1 MWFAHAVRPNPILQA
16 RCSLDWP
23 DASGQMRQMSTG
35 ALFSQYF
42 MDEGIV
48 QSADW
53 KSIDAAMLDSAR
65 ALILAGIEDFDARH
79 QPDEGNTE
87 TDFIRPLLT
96 LLGWEFTVQERINQ
110 KGRAD
115 VPDYLMFLDAEAKA
129 EATKQKSPAAR
140 YQLGVSIV
148 EAKRWNAPLD
158 RAEPGDAGAPSTQVL
173 RYLGTADVQS
183 NSNIRFGVLTNGRCW
198 RLYDHKARSRLE
210 GFVEIDL
217 KEAVGLI
224 VPVDTPAKPG
234 HADHVLRQFL
244 WLFGRQAFVP
254 DIGGATRLT
263 RAVSDSRSFEARVT
277 DQLANTVFGKVFPE
291 LANALWEA
299 DPDKPAET
307 SEAYLAELREAAL
320 TWLYRLLFVLY
331 AEDRNLLPTRARR
344 DGLWATRNEVARAL
358 DENHGLSDRR
368 TNHDGDLRAM
378 WRQIDTGDD
387 GIGLPPYN
395 GGLFKAGRSNLLDR
409 AIMPDKAFAPL
420 LDALSRE
427 HLGDTPR
434 FINYRDLSVQ
444 HLGSVYERLL
454 EFDLAFVDDKI
465 AARPQTFARKTSGSY
480 YTPEELVMLVIRRT
494 IGPLLDEKCKVF
506 AGAVEE
512 EAPKRQAKEAPE
524 FPIARLQAYDPATE
538 FLTLRI
544 CDPAMG
550 SGHFLVSLVDYL
562 ADQVML
568 ATTQSASLVEFGDYR
583 SPLLDRLEAI
593 RERIKAQAT
602 EHKWSVDD
610 SQLIDRQLVRRII
623 LKRVIHGVDK
633 NPMAVELAKLS
644 LWLHTFTVGA
654 PLSFL
659 DHHLRCG
666 DSLFGEWVSSGMDR
680 LERGGLFTGDE
691 LTTAEQ
697 AIMGM
702 AQVEELTDAD
712 IGEVHESARNFD
724 EAREKIKPLER
735 YFSLVQG
742 YRWIEGSADD
752 ALKLAKKYDRE
763 SWRTADPVEAGKLQD
778 LAFKLKRQ
786 GMALDVMLDRGLGEP
801 DAVLDMCYGRIG
813 NLRDKTGAEDDP
825 ALGPLVKAVGI
836 GADANFLHWELA
848 FPTVW
853 KNWRSPTQRS
863 GGFDAIIG
871 NPPWDRLKMQEVE
884 WFASRKPE
892 IAKATRAADRNRMVK
907 ALKDSGDVLSG
918 QYERASEMA
927 ALASR
932 MANHKD
938 GQFPLLGKGD
948 TNLYSLFVE
957 RAMQLVKPNG
967 IVGLLIPSG
976 IAGDLGA
983 SAFFR
988 SVSTTG
994 RLGVLFDYENKK
1006 IFFPD
1011 VHASFKFCAIV
1022 FGGEARRFDVAQCGF
1037 FLRATNDNDLDEQ
1050 TFPLAPSDFAAV
1062 NPNTGTAPIF
1072 RTKREADLVKS
1083 MYARLPVLVKKA
1095 PNKAVA
1101 DLKPWPIRYTTMFH
1115 MTNDSYLFRTRTEL
1129 IKKGWYAKEGVYGLS
1144 KGEKRAVPLYAGR
1157 MFWHFDHRASNVTT
1171 NEENLHN
1178 SALSEPVSLKNKQNP
1193 AFVPEPQYWVKWS
1206 DVKPQRDW
1214 TLAFRDITNTTN
1226 ERTIVSA
1233 ILPGAAYNNKAAL
1246 LLTDD
1251 APTAAI
1257 LSANLNSFA
1266 LYFVARRKVQGTN
1279 ANWFIVE
1286 QLPVIPPADYDRIFG
1301 KMTAREIVTREVLHL
1316 TYTAHDM
1323 TAFARDMEYDGDPFI
1338 WDDADRRQRRARLDA
1353 MYFHLY
1359 GIGKDDADYILSTFP
1374 IVRRHDEAEFNGR
1387 YVTRDLIL
1395 AQMDALAAGDAD
1407 AVISLR

>member
-1 MWFAHAVRPNPILQA
+1 
-16 RCSLDWP
+16 
-23 DASGQMRQMSTG
+23 MSEG

-48 QSADW
+48 QSTDW
-53 KSIDAAMLDSAR
+53 QSIDAHKLDKAR

-96 LLGWEFTVQERINQ
+96 LLGWEFSVQERIAD
-110 KGRAD
+110 KGRHD
-115 VPDYLMFLDAEAKA
+115 VPDYLLYLDADAKA
-129 EATKQKSPAAR
+129 AATKEKSPAAR
-140 YQLGVSIV
+140 YRLGVSIV

-158 RAEPGDAGAPSTQVL
+158 RAEPGQAGAPSTQML
-173 RYLGTADVQS
+173 RYLGNADGPS
-183 NSNIRFGVLTNGRCW
+183 NGNIRFGILTNGRCW
-198 RLYDHKARSRLE
+198 RLYDHKASSRLE

-217 KEAVGLI
+217 KEAVGLV
-224 VPVDTPAKPG
+224 VPAEKPDKPDDAG
-234 HADHVLRQFL
+234 RADHILRQFL
-244 WLFGRQAFVP
+244 WLFARQAFVP

-277 DQLANTVFGKVFPE
+277 DQLAKTVFDTVFPK
-291 LANALWEA
+291 LANALWMA
-299 DPDKPAET
+299 DPLKPDMP
-307 SEAYLAELREAAL
+307 SEGYLSELREAAL

-331 AEDRNLLPTRARR
+331 AEDRSLLPTGPRREGLKTIRRA
-344 DGLWATRNEVARAL
+344 VAEAVDRK
-358 DENHGLSDRR
+358 DQFSSLSEFDS
-368 TNHDGDLRAM
+368 DLRRL
-378 WRQIDTGDD
+378 WRRIDIGDR
-387 GIGLPPYN
+387 GIGVPPYN
-395 GGLFKAGRSNLLDR
+395 GGLFKAERSALLAR
-409 AIMPDKAFAPL
+409 TELPDEDFAPL
-420 LDALSRE
+420 LDAMSRE
-427 HLGDTPR
+427 TFGER
-434 FINYRDLSVQ
+434 RRMINYRDLNVR

-454 EFDLAFVDDKI
+454 EFDLALVDGEI

-494 IGPLLDEKCKVF
+494 VGPLLEEKRKIFEDAVDEV
-506 AGAVEE
+506 
-512 EAPKRQAKEAPE
+512 KRTKQAKENAEYPL
-524 FPIARLQAYDPATE
+524 ARLQQHDPATE

-568 ATTQSASLVEFGDYR
+568 ATTQSAALVIFGDYR
-583 SPLLDRLEAI
+583 SKLLGRLEDI
-593 RERIKAQAT
+593 RNRIKSNAA
-602 EHKWSVDD
+602 ENNWHVDD

-752 ALKLAKKYDRE
+752 ALKLAKKYDKE
-763 SWRTADPVEAGKLQD
+763 SWQTSNPVEAGRLQD

-813 NLRDKTGAEDDP
+813 NLRDKSGTEDDP

-892 IAKATRAADRNRMVK
+892 IAKATRAADRNRMVR
-907 ALKDSGDVLSG
+907 ALKDSGDALSG

-994 RLGVLFDYENKK
+994 RLSSLFDYENKK

-1022 FGGEARRFDVAQCGF
+1022 FGGEARKFNAAQCGF
-1037 FLRATNDNDLDEQ
+1037 FLRSTNDNDLAEQ
-1050 TFPLAPSDFAAV
+1050 TFPLAPADFAAV
-1062 NPNTGTAPIF
+1062 NPNTGTAPVF
-1072 RTKREADLVKS
+1072 RNVRDADLTTAI
-1083 MYARLPVLVKKA
+1083 YARLPVLARKEFAKGGSGPDEGAAMGDLVGGPKQTSAVNPWAVKY
-1095 PNKAVA
+1095 
-1101 DLKPWPIRYTTMFH
+1101 LRMFD
-1115 MTNDSYLFRTRTEL
+1115 MTNDSHLFRTRAEL
-1129 IKKGWYAKEGVYGLS
+1129 QTDGWYPVDYGIMKKGDAEV
-1144 KGEKRAVPLYAGR
+1144 VPLYEGKMVQA
-1157 MFWHFDHRASNVTT
+1157 FDHRAASVVVNP
-1171 NEENLHN
+1171 ENLHRPSQPETTTVEQHQDPAWLPDPQFYVN
-1178 SALSEPVSLKNKQNP
+1178 TADLPELGLPGYVLGYKEITAPTNARTFISALFPSVAFGNKVPLFVPVDQASYRNAAVCLCANTN
-1193 AFVPEPQYWVKWS
+1193 AFVF
-1206 DVKPQRDW
+1206 D
-1214 TLAFRDITNTTN
+1214 
-1226 ERTIVSA
+1226 
-1233 ILPGAAYNNKAAL
+1233 
-1246 LLTDD
+1246 
-1251 APTAAI
+1251 
-1257 LSANLNSFA
+1257 
-1266 LYFVARRKVQGTN
+1266 FVTRQKVQGQTLN
-1279 ANWFIVE
+1279 LFIVE
-1286 QLPVIPPADYDRIFG
+1286 QLPVIPPADYNRKFG
-1301 KMTAREIVTREVLHL
+1301 KMTAREIVAREVLHL

-1323 TAFARDMEYDGDPFI
+1323 AAFARDMGYDGEPFI
-1338 WDDADRRQRRARLDA
+1338 WNDADRRQRRARLDA
-1353 MYFHLY
+1353 LYFHLY
-1359 GIGKDDADYILSTFP
+1359 GIGKEDAEYILSTFP

-1387 YVTRDLIL
+1387 FVTRDLIL
-1395 AQMDALAAGDAD
+1395 AQMDALAAGDVD
-1407 AVISLR
+1407 ALISLR

>member
-1 MWFAHAVRPNPILQA
+1 
-16 RCSLDWP
+16 
-23 DASGQMRQMSTG
+23 MSEG

-48 QSADW
+48 QSTDW
-53 KSIDAAMLDSAR
+53 QSIDADKLDKAR

-96 LLGWEFTVQERINQ
+96 MLGWEFSVQERIAD
-110 KGRAD
+110 KGRHD
-115 VPDYLMFLDAEAKA
+115 VPDYLLYLDADAKA
-129 EATKQKSPAAR
+129 AATKEKSPAAR
-140 YQLGVSIV
+140 YRLGVSIV

-158 RAEPGDAGAPSTQVL
+158 RAEPGQAGAPSTQML
-173 RYLGTADVQS
+173 RYLGNADGPS
-183 NSNIRFGVLTNGRCW
+183 NGNIRFGILTNGRYW
-198 RLYDHKARSRLE
+198 RLYDHKASSRLE
-210 GFVEIDL
+210 GFVELDL
-217 KEAVGLI
+217 KEAVGLV
-224 VPVDTPAKPG
+224 VPAEKPDKPDDAG
-234 HADHVLRQFL
+234 RADHILRQFL
-244 WLFGRQAFVP
+244 WLFARQAFVP

-277 DQLANTVFGKVFPE
+277 DQLAKTVFDTVFPK
-291 LANALWEA
+291 LANALWMA
-299 DPDKPAET
+299 DPLKPDMPAEG
-307 SEAYLAELREAAL
+307 YLSELREAAL

-331 AEDRNLLPTRARR
+331 AEDRSLLPTGPRREGLKTIRRA
-344 DGLWATRNEVARAL
+344 VAEAVDRK
-358 DENHGLSDRR
+358 DQFSSLSEFDS
-368 TNHDGDLRAM
+368 DLRRL
-378 WRQIDTGDD
+378 WRRIDIGDK
-387 GIGLPPYN
+387 GIGVPPYN
-395 GGLFKAGRSNLLDR
+395 GGLFKTERSALLAR
-409 AIMPDKAFAPL
+409 AELPDEDFAPL
-420 LDALSRE
+420 LDAMSRE
-427 HLGDTPR
+427 TFGER
-434 FINYRDLSVQ
+434 RRMINYRDLNVR

-454 EFDLAFVDDKI
+454 EFDLALVDGEI

-494 IGPLLDEKCKVF
+494 VGPLLEEKRKIFEDAVDEV
-506 AGAVEE
+506 
-512 EAPKRQAKEAPE
+512 KRTKQAKENAEYPL
-524 FPIARLQAYDPATE
+524 ARLQEHDPATE

-568 ATTQSASLVEFGDYR
+568 ATTQSAALVKFGDYR
-583 SPLLDRLEAI
+583 SKLLGRLEDI
-593 RERIKAQAT
+593 RNRIKSNAA
-602 EHKWSVDD
+602 ENNWHVDD

-752 ALKLAKKYDRE
+752 ALKLAKKYDKE
-763 SWRTADPVEAGKLQD
+763 SWRTQDPVEAGRLQD

-786 GMALDVMLDRGLGEP
+786 GMALDIMLDRGLGEP

-813 NLRDKTGAEDDP
+813 DLRDKSGTEEDP

-836 GADANFLHWELA
+836 GAAANFLHWELA

-907 ALKDSGDVLSG
+907 ALKDSADPLSG
-918 QYERASEMA
+918 QYERASEFA
-927 ALASR
+927 SLASR

-994 RLGVLFDYENKK
+994 RLGVLLDYENKK
-1006 IFFPD
+1006 LFFPD
-1011 VHASFKFCAIV
+1011 VHASFKFCAMV
-1022 FGGEARRFDVAQCGF
+1022 FGGEARKFESARCGF
-1037 FLRATNDNDLDEQ
+1037 YLRSTNDNELTNQ
-1050 TFPLAPSDFAAV
+1050 TFPLAPADFAAV

-1072 RTKREADLVKS
+1072 RNKRDADLVTDIYS
-1083 MYARLPVLVKKA
+1083 RVPVMVRHSPNRASRDVFAIPVKYV
-1095 PNKAVA
+1095 N
-1101 DLKPWPIRYTTMFH
+1101 MFH
-1115 MTNDSYLFRTRTEL
+1115 MRNDSHLFRTNAEL
-1129 IKKGWYAKEGVYGLS
+1129 SEAGWYPVANGRWNR
-1144 KGEKRAVPLYAGR
+1144 GEKVALPLYEGKMLQAY
-1157 MFWHFDHRASNVTT
+1157 DHRAANVIV
-1171 NEENLHN
+1171 NPENLHRPGQPQ
-1178 SALSEPVSLKNKQNP
+1178 ATSEQDHIDPSFSP
-1193 AFVPEPQYWVKWS
+1193 SPQYWVDESEMRFEGNWFPVFK
-1206 DVKPQRDW
+1206 R
-1214 TLAFRDITNTTN
+1214 ITAPTN
-1226 ERTIVSA
+1226 VRTMIAA
-1233 ILPGAAYNNKAAL
+1233 IGPKAAYEINANNL
-1246 LLTDD
+1246 LVGPDPVL
-1251 APTAAI
+1251 AS
-1257 LSANLNSFA
+1257 LLVGNLNAFA
-1266 LYFVARRKVQGTN
+1266 FDFVARAKVQGQTL
-1279 ANWFIVE
+1279 NWFIVE
-1286 QLPVIPPADYDRIFG
+1286 QLPVIPPADYDRKFG
-1301 KMTAREIVTREVLHL
+1301 KMTAREIVAREVLHL

-1323 TAFARDMEYDGDPFI
+1323 AAFARDMGYEGDPFI

-1353 MYFHLY
+1353 LYFHLY

-1374 IVRRHDEAEFNGR
+1374 IVRRHDEDEFKGR

-1395 AQMDALAAGDAD
+1395 AQMDALAAGDVD

>member
-1 MWFAHAVRPNPILQA
+1 
-16 RCSLDWP
+16 
-23 DASGQMRQMSTG
+23 MSTG
-35 ALFSQYF
+35 ALFTQYF

-53 KSIDAAMLDSAR
+53 KSIGADVLDSAR
-65 ALILAGIEDFDARH
+65 AFILAGIEDFDARH
-79 QPDEGNTE
+79 LPDEGNTE

-115 VPDYLMFLDAEAKA
+115 VPDYLMFLDANAKA

-158 RAEPGDAGAPSTQVL
+158 RAEPGQAGAPSTQML
-173 RYLGTADVQS
+173 RYLGNADGPS
-183 NSNIRFGVLTNGRCW
+183 NGNIRFGVLTNGRCW

-210 GFVEIDL
+210 GFVEVDL
-217 KEAVGLI
+217 SEAI
-224 VPVDTPAKPG
+224 KN
-234 HADHVLRQFL
+234 DHVLYQFL
-244 WLFGRQAFVP
+244 WLFSRQAFDS
-254 DIGGATRLT
+254 DIGGTTRLT

-277 DQLANTVFGKVFPE
+277 DQLAKTVFDTIFPT

-299 DPDKPAET
+299 DPDKPADT

-344 DGLWATRNEVARAL
+344 DGLWAKRNEVARSL
-358 DENHGLSDRR
+358 DDPSNQPSERR
-368 TNHDGDLRAM
+368 INHDSDLRDM
-378 WRQIDTGDD
+378 WRQIDLGDNSV
-387 GIGLPPYN
+387 GLPPYN
-395 GGLFKAGRSNLLDR
+395 GGLFKAGRSVLLDR
-409 AIMPDKAFAPL
+409 SIMPDSAFAQL
-420 LDALSRE
+420 LDAMSRE
-427 HLGDTPR
+427 SFGDHRR

-494 IGPLLDEKCKVF
+494 IGPLLDERRKIFEDDLDEIKRTKQSRENPEI
-506 AGAVEE
+506 AVE
-512 EAPKRQAKEAPE
+512 
-524 FPIARLQAYDPATE
+524 RLTAYDPATE
-538 FLTLRI
+538 FLKLRI

-583 SPLLDRLEAI
+583 SPLLERLEAI

-825 ALGPLVKAVGI
+825 ALGPLIKAVGI

-907 ALKDSGDVLSG
+907 ALKDSGDALSG

-994 RLGVLFDYENKK
+994 RLGVLLDYENKK

-1011 VHASFKFCAIV
+1011 VHSSFKFSAMI
-1022 FGGEARRFDVAQCGF
+1022 FGGEARKFDAAQCGF
-1037 FLRATNDNDLDEQ
+1037 YLRSTNDNELAGL
-1050 TFPLAPSDFAAV
+1050 TFPLAPADFSAV

-1072 RTKREADLVKS
+1072 RNKRDADLVTDIYS
-1083 MYARLPVLVKKA
+1083 RVPVLVRHS
-1095 PNKAVA
+1095 PNRASRDVFSIPVKYVN
-1101 DLKPWPIRYTTMFH
+1101 MFH
-1115 MTNDSYLFRTRTEL
+1115 MRNDSHLFRTNAEL
-1129 IKKGWYAKEGVYGLS
+1129 SDAGWYPVANGRWNRGGKVAL
-1144 KGEKRAVPLYAGR
+1144 PLYEGKMLQAY
-1157 MFWHFDHRASNVTT
+1157 DHRAANVIV
-1171 NEENLHN
+1171 NPENLHRPGQPQ
-1178 SALSEPVSLKNKQNP
+1178 ATSEQDHIDASFSPS
-1193 AFVPEPQYWVKWS
+1193 PQYWVEEDEMRFEGNWFPVFK
-1206 DVKPQRDW
+1206 R
-1214 TLAFRDITNTTN
+1214 ITAPTN
-1226 ERTIVSA
+1226 VRTMIAA
-1233 ILPGAAYNNKAAL
+1233 IGPRAAYEINANNL
-1246 LLTDD
+1246 LVGPD
-1251 APTAAI
+1251 PI
-1257 LSANLNSFA
+1257 LASLLVGNLNA
-1266 LYFVARRKVQGTN
+1266 LVFDFVTRAKVQGQTL
-1279 ANWFIVE
+1279 NWYIVE
-1286 QLPVIPPADYDRIFG
+1286 QLPVIPPADYDRSFG

-1323 TAFARDMEYDGDPFI
+1323 TAFARDMGYDGDPFI

-1353 MYFHLY
+1353 LYFHLY

-1387 YVTRDLIL
+1387 FVTRDLIL

>member
-1 MWFAHAVRPNPILQA
+1 M
-16 RCSLDWP
+16 
-23 DASGQMRQMSTG
+23 GGMSAG

-42 MDEGIV
+42 LDEGIV

-53 KSIDAAMLDSAR
+53 KSIDADALETAR
-65 ALILAGIEDFDARH
+65 AAILLGIEDFDARH

-115 VPDYLMFLDAEAKA
+115 VPDYLMFLDANAKA
-129 EATKQKSPAAR
+129 KATKEKSPAAR

-148 EAKRWNAPLD
+148 EAKRWSAPLD

-183 NSNIRFGVLTNGRCW
+183 NSNIRFGILTNGRYW

-224 VPVDTPAKPG
+224 VPADTPAKPG

-244 WLFGRQAFVP
+244 WLFGQQAFVS
-254 DIGGATRLT
+254 DIGGGTRLT

-307 SEAYLAELREAAL
+307 TEAYLAELREAAL

-368 TNHDGDLRAM
+368 TNHDGDLRDM

-395 GGLFKAGRSNLLDR
+395 GGLFKAGRSALLDR
-409 AIMPDKAFAPL
+409 AVMPDKAFAPL

-494 IGPLLDEKCKVF
+494 IGPLLDEKRKIF
-506 AGAVEE
+506 ADAVEE
-512 EAPKRQAKEAPE
+512 EAPKRQSKEAPE
-524 FPIARLQAYDPATE
+524 YPIARLQTYDPATE

-583 SPLLDRLEAI
+583 SPLLDRLETI

-602 EHKWSVDD
+602 EHGWRVDD

-666 DSLFGEWVSSGMDR
+666 DSLFGEWVRPIEDMLLQKGVMFLHPS
-680 LERGGLFTGDE
+680 L
-691 LTTAEQ
+691 Q
-697 AIMGM
+697 AARNSIAGM
-702 AQVEELTDAD
+702 ARIEELTDAD
-712 IGEVHESARNFD
+712 ITEVQESTKTFEQVTDATAPLSSFLAYVQAWRWVADSKDWTHGAVFD
-724 EAREKIKPLER
+724 QFL
-735 YFSLVQG
+735 
-742 YRWIEGSADD
+742 
-752 ALKLAKKYDRE
+752 LA
-763 SWRTADPVEAGKLQD
+763 SFGDPVELAQQLISPREPLGFDFAARTKKGKITKQ
-778 LAFKLKRQ
+778 LAP
-786 GMALDVMLDRGLGEP
+786 LDGFRLFTSLHDQVLAVAADEKFMGWQASFPSVWNNWSSSDP
-801 DAVLDMCYGRIG
+801 D
-813 NLRDKTGAEDDP
+813 
-825 ALGPLVKAVGI
+825 
-836 GADANFLHWELA
+836 
-848 FPTVW
+848 
-853 KNWRSPTQRS
+853 
-863 GGFDAIIG
+863 GGFDAVIG
-871 NPPWDRLKMQEVE
+871 NPPWAKVE
-884 WFASRKPE
+884 LEAQKWFAGRNEDIVAASTNKDREALIRGLKRTDRPLFDAYQE
-892 IAKATRAADRNRMVK
+892 AKARFAKAVDVAQDQGSYPLFSSGRPNLYQLFFEQ
-907 ALKDSGDVLSG
+907 ALKLVS
-918 QYERASEMA
+918 
-927 ALASR
+927 
-932 MANHKD
+932 KD
-938 GQFPLLGKGD
+938 GL
-948 TNLYSLFVE
+948 
-957 RAMQLVKPNG
+957 
-967 IVGLLIPSG
+967 IGLLVPSG
-976 IAGDLGA
+976 IISDRAA
-983 SAFFR
+983 SAFARHVAPSRRIKTF
-988 SVSTTG
+988 
-994 RLGVLFDYENKK
+994 LDFENRRPGSLPH
-1006 IFFPD
+1006 FFSEVD
-1011 VHASFKFCAIV
+1011 SRFKLAV
-1022 FGGEARRFDVAQCGF
+1022 TVVGGINRTAQTIESGF
-1037 FLRATNDNDLDEQ
+1037 FLVSTADDIIEKSTVWIDPNE
-1050 TFPLAPSDFAAV
+1050 FEEF
-1062 NPNTGTAPIF
+1062 NPNTGTAMIF
-1072 RTKREADLVKS
+1072 RDVKDAS
-1083 MYARLPVLVKKA
+1083 VTRRIYAQHQLLRSGEEP
-1095 PNKAVA
+1095 AV
-1101 DLKPWPIRYTTMFH
+1101 WPIRYSQML
-1115 MTNDSYLFRTRTEL
+1115 NQSNSSGLFRDEEWL
-1129 IKKGWYAKEGVYGLS
+1129 SNNGWYPTAQNRWS
-1144 KGEKRAVPLYAGR
+1144 KGDEVALPLYEGKMVQA
-1157 MFWHFDHRASNVTT
+1157 FDHRAADIEVNPKNRRRPGQPKPISPKDHSNISRYPSPQFFIESEDVPPRA
-1171 NEENLHN
+1171 NL
-1178 SALSEPVSLKNKQNP
+1178 E
-1193 AFVPEPQYWVKWS
+1193 WM
-1206 DVKPQRDW
+1206 
-1214 TLAFRDITNTTN
+1214 LAYKDITAVTN
-1226 ERTIVSA
+1226 ERTMIASV
-1233 ILPGAAYNNKAAL
+1233 LPRCGAVHAL
-1246 LLTDD
+1246 PVLLPLDD
-1251 APTAAI
+1251 IDNYRREAPTI
-1257 LSANLNSFA
+1257 LANLNSFA
-1266 LYFVARRKVQGTN
+1266 FDYFARQKVQ
-1279 ANWFIVE
+1279 AQHLSWYIVE
-1286 QLPVIPPADYDRIFG
+1286 QLPVIPPAEYSRKFG
-1301 KMTAREIVTREVLHL
+1301 KMTAREIVAREVLHL

-1323 TAFARDMEYDGDPFI
+1323 AAFARDMGYDGDPFI

-1353 MYFHLY
+1353 LYFQLY
-1359 GIGKDDADYILSTFP
+1359 SIGKEDADYILSTFST
-1374 IVRRHDEAEFNGR
+1374 VCKYDKRDFNGR

-1395 AQMDALAAGDAD
+1395 AQMDALAAGDTD

>member
-1 MWFAHAVRPNPILQA
+1 
-16 RCSLDWP
+16 
-23 DASGQMRQMSTG
+23 MSAG

-53 KSIDAAMLDSAR
+53 QGIDADMLDEAR
-65 ALILAGIEDFDARH
+65 ALILGGIEDFDARH

-96 LLGWEFTVQERINQ
+96 KLGWEFTVQERINQ

-115 VPDYLMFLDAEAKA
+115 VPDYLLFLDANAKT
-129 EATKQKSPAAR
+129 EATKEKSPAAR

-158 RAEPGDAGAPSTQVL
+158 RAEAGDAGAPSTQVL

-224 VPVDTPAKPG
+224 VPADGPTDTR

-244 WLFGRQAFVP
+244 WLFAREAFVP
-254 DIGGATRLT
+254 DLGGATRLT
-263 RAVSDSRSFEARVT
+263 QAVNDSRSFEARVT
-277 DQLANTVFGKVFPE
+277 DQLAHTVFGKVFPE

-299 DPDKPAET
+299 DLERPADT
-307 SEAYLAELREAAL
+307 TEAYLAELREAAM

-331 AEDRNLLPTRARR
+331 AEDRNLLPTRARP

-358 DENHGLSDRR
+358 DEHQGLSDRR
-368 TNHDGDLRAM
+368 TNYDGDLRDM
-378 WRQIDTGDD
+378 WRQIDIGDA

-395 GGLFKAGRSNLLDR
+395 GGLFKVGRSALLDR

-427 HLGDTPR
+427 HVGDRPR

-454 EFDLAFVDDKI
+454 EFDLALVDDKI
-465 AARPQTFARKTSGSY
+465 ASRPQTFARKTSGSY

-494 IGPLLDEKCKVF
+494 IGPLLDEKRRVF
-506 AGAVEE
+506 EEAVEQ
-512 EAPKRQAKEAPE
+512 EATNCNSEVASENSTLL
-524 FPIARLQAYDPATE
+524 LQAYDPATE

-568 ATTQSASLVEFGDYR
+568 ATTQSASSVTFTLYR
-583 SPLLDRLEAI
+583 SPLLDRLETI
-593 RERIKAQAT
+593 RERIKAQAAK
-602 EHKWSVDD
+602 HKWNVDD
-610 SQLIDRQLVRRII
+610 NQLIDRQLVRRII

-666 DSLFGEWVSSGMDR
+666 DSLFGEWVASGMDR
-680 LERGGLFTGDE
+680 LERGGLFTGEE
-691 LTTAEQ
+691 LTKAEQ
-697 AIMGM
+697 AITGM

-712 IGEVHESARNFD
+712 ISEVHESARSFD
-724 EAREKIKPLER
+724 EARGKIKPLER
-735 YFSLVQG
+735 YFSLLQG

-752 ALKLAKKYDRE
+752 ALKLAKKYERE
-763 SWRTADPVEAGKLQD
+763 SWRTTDPVEAGRLQD

-786 GMALDVMLDRGLGEP
+786 GMALDIMLDQGLGEP

-813 NLRDKTGAEDDP
+813 NLRSKIAADDDA
-825 ALGPLVKAVGI
+825 ALAPLIKAVSI

-884 WFASRKPE
+884 WFASRRPD

-907 ALKDSGDVLSG
+907 ALKENGDRLSDQYG
-918 QYERASEMA
+918 QASEMA

-932 MANHKD
+932 MANHKH
-938 GQFPLLGKGD
+938 GQFPLLGGGD

-957 RAMQLVKPNG
+957 RAMQLVKSDG
-967 IVGLLIPSG
+967 MVGLLIPSG

-994 RLGVLFDYENKK
+994 RLAALLDYENRKTY
-1006 IFFPD
+1006 FPD
-1011 VHASFKFCAIV
+1011 VHASFKFCALV
-1022 FGGEARRFDVAQCGF
+1022 FGGMSRKFDAAQCGF
-1037 FLRATNDNDLDEQ
+1037 FLRSTNDRELEEQ
-1050 TFPLAPSDFAAV
+1050 TFPLSPDDFRAV
-1062 NPNTGTAPIF
+1062 NPNTGTAPVF
-1072 RTKREADLVKS
+1072 RNVRDANLTTAIYERF
-1083 MYARLPVLVKKA
+1083 PVLVKAA
-1095 PNKAVA
+1095 PNKAVQ
-1101 DLKPWPIRYTTMFH
+1101 DLKPWNIRYKTMFH
-1115 MTNDSYLFRTRTEL
+1115 MTNDSHLFRTRTEL
-1129 IKKGWYAKEGVYGLS
+1129 DAEGWYTVEDGRMRRGS
-1144 KGEKRAVPLYAGR
+1144 SEAVPLYVGK
-1157 MFWHFDHRASNVTT
+1157 MFNQFDHRAANVDVNDESLQHAT
-1171 NEENLHN
+1171 
-1178 SALSEPVSLKNKQNP
+1178 LSDLATAEQKQDP
-1193 AFVPEPQYWVKWS
+1193 AFFVKPQYWIEVDQLNDTKTWS
-1206 DVKPQRDW
+1206 
-1214 TLAFRDITNTTN
+1214 LAFRSIARSTDI
-1226 ERTIVSA
+1226 RTIIASLVPFAGFGNSAPLIDTDSAATASYLVANMNSLVFDFVSR
-1233 ILPGAAYNNKAAL
+1233 
-1246 LLTDD
+1246 
-1251 APTAAI
+1251 
-1257 LSANLNSFA
+1257 S
-1266 LYFVARRKVQGTN
+1266 KVQTSN
-1279 ANWFIVE
+1279 VNWYIVE
-1286 QLPVIPPADYDRIFG
+1286 QLPVIPPDGYERMFG
-1301 KMTAREIVTREVLHL
+1301 KMNARDIVQREVLHL

-1323 TAFARDMEYDGDPFI
+1323 TSFARDLGYEGDPFV
-1338 WDDADRRQRRARLDA
+1338 WNDSDRRQRRARLDA
-1353 MYFHLY
+1353 LYFHLY
-1359 GIGKDDADYILSTFP
+1359 DINKDDADYMLSTFP
-1374 IVRRHDEAEFNGR
+1374 IVRRHDEALFNGR

-1395 AQMDALAAGDAD
+1395 AQMDALAAGDLD